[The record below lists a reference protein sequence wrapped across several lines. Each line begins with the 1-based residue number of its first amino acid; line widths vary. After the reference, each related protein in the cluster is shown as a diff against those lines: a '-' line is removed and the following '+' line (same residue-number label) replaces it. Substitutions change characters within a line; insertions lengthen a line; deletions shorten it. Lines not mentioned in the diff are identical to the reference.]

1 MKDRLKS
8 LTSSITSSFKRI
20 PRRTAIVLSL
30 SALGG
35 IISSIT
41 SPFKRIPRRT
51 AIVLSLSALG
61 SIIFLALWIIPKW
74 QVSSYRTNFID
85 KHYWNLSPAERT
97 QLDREMLKAEN
108 DARVTLAQILGG
120 FALLVGLYV
129 SWRTLRVHEDGKIT
143 DRYSKAIELLGSER
157 LNVRLGGIYALERI
171 ANDSLKDHWTIME
184 ALTAFVRENS
194 RKEKEKTL
202 QLSLF
207 TQDAT
212 QMSPSIPTDIQAALT
227 VINRRKWRKRE
238 AGEQV
243 INLSGSCL
251 TRAFLS
257 KADLS
262 VTYLSGA
269 DLSRADLSF
278 ADLSGMNLSGMNL
291 SGANL
296 IDTHLSEAYL
306 DGANLSGANLSR
318 ADLSR
323 ANLSG
328 ANLSGADLIGVDLIG
343 ADLSGANL
351 SRADL
356 RVANL
361 SRADLS
367 RANLSGANLSG
378 ANLLGANLLGAD
390 LSRADLSRADL
401 SRAYLR
407 VANLFVADL
416 SGSNLLGADLRE
428 VRYLTRAQIKD
439 AITDDG
445 TNLPLQWAYD
455 PLEALQEKDSDS

>member
-269 DLSRADLSF
+269 DLSRADLSE
-278 ADLSGMNLSGMNL
+278 ADLSG
-291 SGANL
+291 A
-296 IDTHLSEAYL
+296 DV
-306 DGANLSGANLSR
+306 SR

-323 ANLSG
+323 ADLSGADLSG
-328 ANLSGADLIGVDLIG
+328 ANLFV